1 MLFER
6 EVFEERIRSP
16 RLQRFAVVTSW
27 SWYITIYVFFKQL
40 RNVKTI
46 LACVT
51 SELKLCV
58 RPTFQD
64 ISNHSS
70 S

>member
-27 SWYITIYVFFKQL
+27 SWYITIHVFFKQL
-40 RNVKTI
+40 NYVGM
-46 LACVT
+46 
-51 SELKLCV
+51 LKPFWHTLLL
-58 RPTFQD
+58 
-64 ISNHSS
+64 N
-70 S
+70 